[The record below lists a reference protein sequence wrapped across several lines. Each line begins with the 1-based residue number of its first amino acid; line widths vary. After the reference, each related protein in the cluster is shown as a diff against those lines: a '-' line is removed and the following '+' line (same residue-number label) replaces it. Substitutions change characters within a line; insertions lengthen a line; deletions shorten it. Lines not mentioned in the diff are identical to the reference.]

1 MIEEVGDLLS
11 WLLALDAQQPN
22 LWQMGLRAAIIY
34 VTAVAMVRLVGDR
47 RFIGKYAALDVLL
60 GVILGSTLSRAING
74 SAPFFATLGA
84 ALVLVLM
91 HWLFAAVACQYDRF
105 DTLIKGHSRVLVR
118 DGQINDHA
126 LRKSHIT
133 YKDLEATLRSVGK
146 LTELTQVKIARLERS
161 GQISI
166 IPQNPSP
173 QVIEVVVEAGVQTVK
188 IELS

>member
-1 MIEEVGDLLS
+1 MGEVGDLLS

-22 LWQMGLRAAIIY
+22 IWQMGLRATIIY
-34 VTAVAMVRLVGDR
+34 VAAVAMVRLVGDR

-84 ALVLVLM
+84 ALVLVLI
-91 HWLFAAVACQYDRF
+91 HWLFAALAFQYERF

-118 DGQINDHA
+118 DGQINRPA
-126 LRKSHIT
+126 LQKSHIT
-133 YKDLEATLRSVGK
+133 HKDLEATLRSVGK

-166 IPQNPSP
+166 IPQNQPP
-173 QVIEVVVEAGVQTVK
+173 QVIEVAVEAGVQTVR